1 MHSIEFMENWRCIK
15 LCRKDDIL
23 YALLYKHK
31 SPFYPKQNPVFHFT
45 KKLKKKETRTSFYI
59 KQNSKPSNSVQVK
72 VILLNVNSHV
82 Y

>member
-45 KKLKKKETRTSFYI
+45 KKLKKK
-59 KQNSKPSNSVQVK
+59 KQEHLFILSK
-72 VILLNVNSHV
+72 IVNPQIPCK
-82 Y
+82 